1 MKKVLSF
8 FRSMTFGMIL
18 LVIVMALSLI
28 PQQETAMTYV
38 NAYGS
43 QTAMLLLG
51 LGFTDIFH
59 TWYFYALEILLC
71 LNLLLC
77 SILRFPKTRKA
88 GERLKHRAQEAALDK
103 PFHYIEEYQKI
114 TSYLSAV
121 HFTKAETSNGAL
133 SFICP
138 SCWCFCSVPWC

>member
-18 LVIVMALSLI
+18 LVIVMALSLAGSLI
-28 PQQETAMTYV
+28 PQQEAAMTYV

-59 TWYFYALEILLC
+59 TWYFYTLEILLC

-88 GERLKHRAQEAALDK
+88 GERLKRRAQEAALDK
-103 PFHYIEEYQKI
+103 PFHYIEK
-114 TSYLSAV
+114 
-121 HFTKAETSNGAL
+121 
-133 SFICP
+133 
-138 SCWCFCSVPWC
+138 

>member
-18 LVIVMALSLI
+18 LVIVMALSLAGSLI
-28 PQQETAMTYV
+28 PQQEAAMTYV

-59 TWYFYALEILLC
+59 TW
-71 LNLLLC
+71 
-77 SILRFPKTRKA
+77 
-88 GERLKHRAQEAALDK
+88 
-103 PFHYIEEYQKI
+103 
-114 TSYLSAV
+114 
-121 HFTKAETSNGAL
+121 
-133 SFICP
+133 
-138 SCWCFCSVPWC
+138 